1 MIIYNVTANVSD
13 NIVEEWLIWMKE
25 DHIPRVL
32 QTNLFIS
39 ASINRIV
46 SNSDSGTTY
55 AIAYKLESLAILQK
69 YETQYAPKFRD
80 EYNSK
85 FPTNA
90 PTFRTIMELEE
101 EF

>member
-13 NIVEEWLIWMKE
+13 NIVEEWLSWMKE

-32 QTNLFIS
+32 QTNLFLS
-39 ASINRIV
+39 ASINRII
-46 SNSDSGTTY
+46 SNTDSGTTY
-55 AIAYKLESLAILQK
+55 AIAYKLESLASLQK
-69 YETQYAPKFRD
+69 YETQYAPILRD

-85 FPTNA
+85 FSANA

>member
-13 NIVEEWLIWMKE
+13 NIVEEWLSWIKE
-25 DHIPRVL
+25 NHIPRVL

-39 ASINRIV
+39 ASINRII
-46 SNSDSGTTY
+46 SNSDSETTY
-55 AIAYKLESLAILQK
+55 AIAYKLESLASLQK
-69 YETQYAPKFRD
+69 YETQYAPILRK

-85 FPTNA
+85 FSNNA
-90 PTFRTIMELEE
+90 PTFITIMELEE

>member
-39 ASINRIV
+39 VSINRII

-69 YETQYAPKFRD
+69 YETQYAPKLRD

-90 PTFRTIMELEE
+90 PAFRTIMKLEE

>member
-13 NIVEEWLIWMKE
+13 NICSEWLRWMKE
-25 DHIPRVL
+25 DHIPKVL
-32 QTNLFIS
+32 KTNLFLS
-39 ASINRIV
+39 ASINRVI

-55 AIAYKLESLAILQK
+55 AIAYKTKSMANLQN
-69 YETQYAPKFRD
+69 YETNYAPKLRD

-85 FPTNA
+85 FSSHA
-90 PTFRTIMELEE
+90 PTFRTIMRVEE